1 MHDFTSSHY
10 TLLLQASQQ
19 LDMSSLNFTTL
30 CPSEPYLT
38 RQNRAAFGCFFTR
51 LRLAVLFLNW
61 LQSTKPRSTGLCS
74 TLLHRIRMC
83 LCCSLLN
90 NAQLRSTTLNST
102 QHDFAPLCSIGVF
115 LCFAVQNWAALYK
128 RSTAYYLT
136 LLYRD
141 VSLLD
146 RAVQYNTIQ
155 NNNKHYF
162 ASIHFGKVVQLHF
175 IWMLSSH

>member
-1 MHDFTSSHY
+1 
-10 TLLLQASQQ
+10 
-19 LDMSSLNFTTL
+19 
-30 CPSEPYLT
+30 
-38 RQNRAAFGCFFTR
+38 
-51 LRLAVLFLNW
+51 
-61 LQSTKPRSTGLCS
+61 
-74 TLLHRIRMC
+74 MC

-115 LCFAVQNWAALYK
+115 LCFAVQNWAALNK

-155 NNNKHYF
+155 NHNKHYF

-175 IWMLSSH
+175 IWMLSSPYFTTLSLMQLNHTKLHRTVLEGWGGRVKQRIPLRTSARSPIYTYFLSVILYRP